1 MIDAAMCLSG
11 RDLIDRGFEI
21 DVDLALQSE
30 VSAVA
35 PMLHRGVYSA

>member
-1 MIDAAMCLSG
+1 MIRDCLSG
-11 RDLIDRGFEI
+11 RELIERGFEI

-35 PMLHRGVYSA
+35 PVLRDGAYVAG